1 MSKPITIDET
11 LFWKL
16 YNQLLNAERLY
27 WETDGI
33 MGDDEVNEQLMEA
46 YHEVVGLL
54 NDLEP
59 IVTSLKEDQGL
70 YA

>member
-1 MSKPITIDET
+1 MINST
-11 LFWKL
+11 LFWRM
-16 YNQLLNAERLY
+16 YNQLRDAERLY

-46 YHEVVGLL
+46 YHEVVALL

-59 IVTSLKEDQGL
+59 IVTELKKNL
-70 YA
+70 

>member
-1 MSKPITIDET
+1 MSEPIMIDET
-11 LFWKL
+11 LFWKM

-27 WETDGI
+27 WETDGVI
-33 MGDDEVNEQLMEA
+33 GDEDLDDNVVEA
-46 YHEVVGLL
+46 YKEVVSLL

-59 IVTSLKEDQGL
+59 IVTSLKKDQGL

>member
-1 MSKPITIDET
+1 MEEEPIMINST
-11 LFWKL
+11 LFWRM
-16 YNQLLNAERLY
+16 YNQLRDAERLY

-46 YHEVVGLL
+46 YHEVVALL

-59 IVTSLKEDQGL
+59 IVTELKKNL
-70 YA
+70 

>member
-1 MSKPITIDET
+1 MSKSIMIDET
-11 LFWKL
+11 LFWKM

-27 WETDGI
+27 WETDGVI
-33 MGDDEVNEQLMEA
+33 GDEDLDDNVVEA
-46 YHEVVGLL
+46 YKEVVSLL

-59 IVTSLKEDQGL
+59 IVTSLKKDQGL

>member
-1 MSKPITIDET
+1 MIDET
-11 LFWKL
+11 LFWKM

-27 WETDGI
+27 WETDGVI
-33 MGDDEVNEQLMEA
+33 GDEDLDDNVVEA
-46 YHEVVGLL
+46 YKEVVSLL

-59 IVTSLKEDQGL
+59 IVTSLKKDQGL